1 MTVYLAMYKG
11 PGSKLRY
18 KVFHYGTC
26 IWTLSR
32 YSHCEMIIDGIA
44 YSSSA
49 RDGGTRFK
57 NIPDLNDSTRWDL
70 FELPFVNPHEALKV
84 FETRKGRKYD
94 YLGVARYVLPFMPN
108 SKNRDYCSEIVS
120 LMAGLT
126 NTEKTPED
134 VFRTLV
140 VDRYRQSIPMENQHE
155 ENPF

>member
-11 PGSKLRY
+11 PGSKLTH

-26 IWTLSR
+26 LFTLSR
-32 YSHCEMIIDGIA
+32 YSHCEMIINGKA

-49 RDGGTRFK
+49 RDGGTRSK

-120 LMAGLT
+120 LMAGLS

-134 VFRTLV
+134 VFRALV
-140 VDRYRQSIPMENQHE
+140 VDRYRQSIPTENQYE